1 MKSASSPKRKR
12 IIRRIILAVI
22 LLAII
27 GGGVWLAYDSLKAE
41 YTVTYD
47 TYTAT
52 TGSISNALSFSG
64 NLSLVDSATYS
75 AGSSSTVKT
84 IYAAAGEEVEED
96 AKLLRLSNG
105 ETVTA
110 DFAGRVNKVN
120 VAEGDEVTPGT
131 ELLQLADFKHMM
143 VSFRVDE
150 YDINEVSVG
159 QACTV
164 TVTALEKKF
173 ESTVNAIDYISA
185 SSGNVAYYT
194 ATAYVDVD
202 DPAVLPGMQ
211 VTVSITQEEAKDVVI
226 LKVDA
231 VSFDFTNQAFV
242 WMKDDSGELKQV
254 YITTGVSNGNYIEVT
269 EGLSDGDEVYAEAEE
284 TETGGAGGLLAG
296 LFGGRRFNQ
305 SQGGMPGG
313 GMPSGGNMP
322 DFGSGNMPDFSNGER
337 PSFGGSGSGGS
348 RSGGGERPSFGG
360 GN

>member
-1 MKSASSPKRKR
+1 MNNPVKPRRRRTLKRLLVLL
-12 IIRRIILAVI
+12 IVLL
-22 LLAII
+22 LLA
-27 GGGVWLAYDSLKAE
+27 GAGWFAYDSLKAE

-75 AGSSSTVKT
+75 AGSSGTVKT
-84 IYAAAGEEVEED
+84 IYAAVGDEVEED

-110 DFAGRVNKVN
+110 DFAGRVNKLN
-120 VAEGDEVTPGT
+120 VEEGDEVTPGT
-131 ELLQLADFKHMM
+131 ELVQLADFRHMM

-164 TVTALEKKF
+164 TVTALEKTF
-173 ESTVNAIDYISA
+173 ESTVSTIDYISA

-305 SQGGMPGG
+305 SQGGMP
-313 GMPSGGNMP
+313 SGGNMP
-322 DFGSGNMPDFSNGER
+322 DFGSGNMPDFGSGER

-348 RSGGGERPSFGG
+348 RSGSGDRPSFGG